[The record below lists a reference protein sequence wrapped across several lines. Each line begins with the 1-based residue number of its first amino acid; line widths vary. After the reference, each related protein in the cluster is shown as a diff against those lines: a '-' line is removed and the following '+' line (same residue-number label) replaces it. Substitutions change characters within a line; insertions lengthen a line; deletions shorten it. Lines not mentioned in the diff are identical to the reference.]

1 MVRGVVLG
9 LLLGVTVC
17 RATAAGIIDW
27 ATVGNAGNAADT
39 AGVPNPA
46 GAVGYEF
53 RIGRYEVTIGQYA
66 EFLSAVATND
76 PYGLYTAAMGTN
88 ANVAGIVQSGSAG
101 NYTYSVVGSPLRPI
115 TYVSWFDAARFANWL
130 QNGQGTGGTET
141 GAYTLNGAISGAPPA
156 RNAGAQFY
164 IPTEDEWYKAAYYK
178 GGGTNAGYW
187 TYATQ
192 SNTAPGN
199 TIGGNANEANYY
211 AGKYAVTQSASF
223 SADQNYL
230 TDVGAFSGSSSAYG
244 TFDQNGNVL
253 EWNDL
258 TGAGGAL
265 RGVRGGDW
273 DDTADAL
280 ESSSRFLNDPTDELP
295 GLGFRLASPV
305 AVPEP
310 GTGCLLAMAGIA
322 LGWRRWRLFARG
334 T

>member
-1 MVRGVVLG
+1 MLRVVVLG
-9 LLLGVTVC
+9 LVLGAALWRAGGAVT
-17 RATAAGIIDW
+17 IDW
-27 ATVGNAGNAADT
+27 ATVGDAGNAADT
-39 AGVPNPA
+39 AGAPSPA
-46 GAVGYEF
+46 GAVGYEY
-53 RIGRYEVTIGQYA
+53 RIGRHEVTIGQYA
-66 EFLSAVATND
+66 EFLAAVATAD
-76 PYGLYTAAMGTN
+76 PYGLYTPALATN
-88 ANVAGIVQSGSAG
+88 ANVAGIVQSGSPG
-101 NYTYSVVGSPLRPI
+101 TYTYSVVGSPLRPI

-130 QNGQGTGGTET
+130 QNGQGTGSTET
-141 GAYTLNGAISGAPPA
+141 GAYTLNGATSGAPPA

-178 GGGTNAGYW
+178 GGGTSAGYW
-187 TYATQ
+187 TYATR

-199 TIGGNANEANYY
+199 TIGGAANEANFY
-211 AGKYAVTQSASF
+211 AGRYSVTQSSSF

-230 TDVGAFSGSSSAYG
+230 TDVGAFSGSGSAYG

-258 TGAGGAL
+258 VGAGGAL

-322 LGWRRWRLFARG
+322 WGWRRWRSFARG